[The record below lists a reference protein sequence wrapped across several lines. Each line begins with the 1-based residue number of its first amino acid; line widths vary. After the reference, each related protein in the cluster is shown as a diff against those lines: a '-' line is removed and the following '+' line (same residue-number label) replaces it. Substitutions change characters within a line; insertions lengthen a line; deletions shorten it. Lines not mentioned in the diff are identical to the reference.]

1 VWPVILQREW
11 LLDDLVTDF
20 IAETREG
27 LEALD
32 SELVRFEQSPDDP
45 ETLGGIFRLI
55 HTIKGTCG
63 FLGLSRLQ
71 SVAHAAENVLGAFR
85 DGVLPVT
92 PAAVSAVLDTVD
104 LIRAITDALAA
115 TGGEPAG
122 DDSALIA
129 RMEAF
134 LEGGDDGAEAPEPAV
149 EATPVQ
155 ATDGRSLIEQLGG
168 DATLDA
174 AAESVLVRLQAEDQ
188 FALLVGS
195 TDPDRLQAALR
206 DSLGGLARKLEA
218 SGVFVQ
224 ALVDIS
230 DGLVTQEQVATIF
243 DMMAVAMGELDIA
256 EAPIARLRAL
266 AIAPSVE
273 AVSPDEP
280 QAGVAEPVAADMPTV
295 DPIYSPPPIPVP
307 DPMPTPMPASVSASA
322 TPPAAVVAKPEGE
335 GSGPAQT
342 IRVSVD
348 ALEHLMTVVSE
359 LVLIRNQLIQTLR
372 LEPESAFAAPLNRLN
387 QVTSELQEG
396 VMTTRMQ
403 PISGAW
409 AKLPRLVRD
418 LAQDLGKT
426 IDLSMHGQD
435 TELDRQV
442 LELIK
447 DPLTHMIRNAADH
460 GLETPAERLA
470 AGKPEAGRITLQAR
484 HEGGAIVIEISDDGR
499 GLPADKLRAKA
510 LASGIVTPVQ
520 AEQMSDIEARQL
532 IFLPGLSTASEVTS
546 VSGRGVGMDVVR
558 TNIEKIG
565 GAIELSSV
573 EGSGTC
579 FTIRIPLTL
588 TIVSA
593 LIVECCG
600 ERFAMPQS
608 SLVELV
614 SASGGSGRTIEY
626 IDGVA
631 VLRLRDRLLPLISL
645 QALLG
650 LEPAGEPSGETC
662 IIVARVGAF
671 NFGVI
676 VDRVFD
682 TEEIVVKPVATV
694 LRHLKLYSGATILG
708 DGAVI
713 LILDLKGVSVEAG
726 AGQGAGSLVDDAL
739 EDAARTQALSA
750 LLVFR
755 AANDSLKAAPLASVA
770 RIEELG
776 ADQIEWID
784 GRSVIQYRG
793 KLMPI
798 IGSDAEPARGWEGEE
813 KRPLLVFARDDRA
826 VGLLVNEIVDIVES
840 VVKTDMVANGAG
852 ALGGL
857 IIGGV
862 ATELIDVS
870 YYWRQALQDEGAPA
884 FSAPADV
891 PAEALATATAAV
903 ASGRG
908 MSRSEPEAPAAT
920 GANSRRLLLVDQ
932 SPFSQ
937 LLLRPLLAQAGY
949 EVTVAADPEAAL
961 DLYDAGENFHLI
973 MADTS
978 SPDEARGF
986 ATAFARAASWHKTPL
1001 LSLAFHNAVTSSGSG
1016 GPGGLDQTT
1025 LLDAVSGALGEMR
1038 GAA

>member
-1 VWPVILQREW
+1 M
-11 LLDDLVTDF
+11 DDLVADF

-32 SELVRFEQSPDDP
+32 SELVRFEQQPDDP
-45 ETLGGIFRLI
+45 ATLSGIFRLI

-63 FLGLSRLQ
+63 FLGLVRLQ
-71 SVAHAAENVLGAFR
+71 TVAHAAENVLGAFR

-92 PAAVSAVLDTVD
+92 PVAVSAVLETVD
-104 LIRAITDALAA
+104 LIRALTDALGA
-115 TGGEPAG
+115 TASEPEG

-129 RMEAF
+129 RLEAL
-134 LEGGDDGAEAPEPAV
+134 LEEGEPAADV
-149 EATPVQ
+149 TTGLAPAMVAATQ
-155 ATDGRSLIEQLGG
+155 SDGDTRRLIDRLGG

-174 AAESVLVRLQAEDQ
+174 AAEATVERLALDGVVGAQ
-188 FALLVGS
+188 FRDA
-195 TDPDRLQAALR
+195 DPDRLQAAIR
-206 DSLGGLARKLEA
+206 DSLGLLARKMERGRALVTALAPFAETRLTA
-218 SGVFVQ
+218 GEILRVFVLMGE
-224 ALVDIS
+224 ALGALDIS
-230 DGLVTQEQVATIF
+230 DAAVDDLAMLVDCEPAE
-243 DMMAVAMGELDIA
+243 AVVSLPTASIAAADPDIA
-256 EAPIARLRAL
+256 VRVPIEAPAMKGE
-266 AIAPSVE
+266 VE
-273 AVSPDEP
+273 AS
-280 QAGVAEPVAADMPTV
+280 
-295 DPIYSPPPIPVP
+295 S
-307 DPMPTPMPASVSASA
+307 
-322 TPPAAVVAKPEGE
+322 
-335 GSGPAQT
+335 PAQT

-372 LEPESAFAAPLNRLN
+372 LEPESPFAAPLNRLN

-426 IDLSMHGQD
+426 IDLVMVGQD

-447 DPLTHMIRNAADH
+447 DPLTHMVRNAADH
-460 GLETPAERLA
+460 GLETPAQRIA
-470 AGKPEAGRITLQAR
+470 AGKPEMGRITLQAR

-499 GLPADKLRAKA
+499 GLPAEKLRAKA
-510 LASGIVTPVQ
+510 VSAGVITALQ
-520 AEQMSDIEARQL
+520 AEHMSDVEARQL
-532 IFLPGLSTASEVTS
+532 IFLPGLSTAAEVTS

-565 GAIELSSV
+565 GVIELASV
-573 EGSGTC
+573 EGRGAC

-614 SASGGSGRTIEY
+614 SASDGSGRTIEY

-631 VLRLRDRLLPLISL
+631 VLRLRDRLLPLVSL
-645 QALLG
+645 QALLA
-650 LEPAGEPSGETC
+650 LEPTGEPSAETC
-662 IIVARVGAF
+662 IIVARVGSF
-671 NFGVI
+671 TFGVI

-682 TEEIVVKPVATV
+682 TEEIVVKPVASV

-708 DGAVI
+708 DGSVI
-713 LILDLKGVSVEAG
+713 LILDLKGISVETG
-726 AGQGAGSLVDDAL
+726 AGQGAAGQGLLDG
-739 EDAARTQALSA
+739 EDPEAMSKQQAVSA

-755 AANDSLKAAPLASVA
+755 AANDTLKAAPLANVS
-770 RIEELG
+770 RIEEV
-776 ADQIEWID
+776 AAAQIEWID

-793 KLMPI
+793 RLMPI
-798 IGSDAEPARGWEGEE
+798 IGPDAAAANAWEGPEQ
-813 KRPLLVFARDDRA
+813 RPLLVFTRDDRS
-826 VGLLVNEIVDIVES
+826 VGLLVNEIVDIVEC
-840 VVKTDMVANGAG
+840 VVETDMAPAGPGAQ
-852 ALGGL
+852 GGL
-857 IIGGV
+857 IIGGT
-862 ATELIDVS
+862 ATELIDVA
-870 YYWRQALQDEGAPA
+870 YYWNKA
-884 FSAPADV
+884 FPED
-891 PAEALATATAAV
+891 AEIAA
-903 ASGRG
+903 A
-908 MSRSEPEAPAAT
+908 SEPTPRPTTRVGPVEATPTAVPT
-920 GANSRRLLLVDQ
+920 QGRRLLLVDQ

-949 EVTVAADPEAAL
+949 EVIVAEDPVAAL
-961 DLYDAGENFHLI
+961 SLYEAGEQFQLI

-978 SPDEARGF
+978 SPECARQLA
-986 ATAFARAASWHKTPL
+986 ATLHRAEGWHRTPL
-1001 LSLAFHNAVTSSGSG
+1001 LSLAVHNTLTAEPTG
-1016 GPGGLDQTT
+1016 GMAHST
-1025 LLDAVSGALGEMR
+1025 LLDAVSTAMGELR

>member
-1 VWPVILQREW
+1 M
-11 LLDDLVTDF
+11 DDLVADF

-32 SELVRFEQSPDDP
+32 SELVRFEQQPEDP
-45 ETLGGIFRLI
+45 ATLGGIFRLI

-63 FLGLSRLQ
+63 FLGLVRLQ
-71 SVAHAAENVLGAFR
+71 TVAHAAENVLGAFR

-92 PAAVSAVLDTVD
+92 PVAVSAVLETVD
-104 LIRAITDALAA
+104 LIRSLTDALCA
-115 TGGEPAG
+115 TGAEPEG

-129 RMEAF
+129 RLEA
-134 LEGGDDGAEAPEPAV
+134 LLEAPPEMAGD
-149 EATPVQ
+149 APV
-155 ATDGRSLIEQLGG
+155 AAAAPRDEEDTRRLICRLGG

-174 AAESVLVRLQAEDQ
+174 AAEAAVGRLSSDG
-188 FALLVGS
+188 LVGGLFANA
-195 TDPDRLQAALR
+195 DPDRLQAAIR
-206 DSLGGLARKLEA
+206 DSLGSLARKMERGRGFAAALAGFVDGPLTAAEA
-218 SGVFVQ
+218 GRVF
-224 ALVDIS
+224 ALVGDALGALDTSDAAVDELASLVDCEPAEGAIS
-230 DGLVTQEQVATIF
+230 
-243 DMMAVAMGELDIA
+243 
-256 EAPIARLRAL
+256 APAAC
-266 AIAPSVE
+266 
-273 AVSPDEP
+273 VSP
-280 QAGVAEPVAADMPTV
+280 ADAIPEARPT
-295 DPIYSPPPIPVP
+295 
-307 DPMPTPMPASVSASA
+307 A
-322 TPPAAVVAKPEGE
+322 PAAVAPPGDAPSPRPEAE
-335 GSGPAQT
+335 ASGPAQT

-372 LEPESAFAAPLNRLN
+372 LEPESPFAAPLNRLN

-418 LAQDLGKT
+418 LAQDLGKS
-426 IDLSMHGQD
+426 IDLVMVGQD

-460 GLETPAERLA
+460 GLETPAERVA
-470 AGKPEAGRITLQAR
+470 AGKPETGRITLQAR

-499 GLPADKLRAKA
+499 GLPADKLRVKA
-510 LASGIVTPVQ
+510 VAAGVLTPAQ
-520 AEQMSDIEARQL
+520 AEQMSDLEARQL
-532 IFLPGLSTASEVTS
+532 IFLPGLSTAAEVTS

-565 GAIELSSV
+565 GAIELASV
-573 EGSGTC
+573 EGRGAC

-614 SASGGSGRTIEY
+614 SASDGSRRTIEY

-631 VLRLRDRLLPLISL
+631 VLRLRDRLLPLVSL
-645 QALLG
+645 QTLLG
-650 LEPAGEPSGETC
+650 LEPAGEPSAETC

-671 NFGVI
+671 TFGVI

-682 TEEIVVKPVATV
+682 TEEIVVKPVASV

-708 DGAVI
+708 DGSVI
-713 LILDLKGVSVEAG
+713 LILDLKGISVETGAAQGG
-726 AGQGAGSLVDDAL
+726 AGVGDADDAD
-739 EDAARTQALSA
+739 EAGGRQAMSA

-755 AANDSLKAAPLASVA
+755 AANDTLKAAPLANVS
-770 RIEELG
+770 RIEEVAAG
-776 ADQIEWID
+776 QIEWID

-793 KLMPI
+793 RLMPI
-798 IGSDAEPARGWEGEE
+798 IGPDAAAATAWDGPEQ
-813 KRPLLVFARDDRA
+813 RPLLVFTRDDQS

-840 VVKTDMVANGAG
+840 AVETDMTAAGAA

-870 YYWRQALQDEGAPA
+870 YYWSRA
-884 FSAPADV
+884 FPEDA
-891 PAEALATATAAV
+891 PAEAGPV
-903 ASGRG
+903 DR
-908 MSRSEPEAPAAT
+908 PVVAAT
-920 GANSRRLLLVDQ
+920 GARAETAPADASARRRLLLVDQ

-937 LLLRPLLAQAGY
+937 LLLRPLLSQAGY
-949 EVTVAADPEAAL
+949 EVVVAEDPAAAL
-961 DLYDAGENFHLI
+961 GRDEAREQLQLI
-973 MADTS
+973 MADTYR
-978 SPDEARGF
+978 PENARQQ
-986 ATAFARAASWHKTPL
+986 APPR
-1001 LSLAFHNAVTSSGSG
+1001 
-1016 GPGGLDQTT
+1016 
-1025 LLDAVSGALGEMR
+1025 
-1038 GAA
+1038 

>member
-1 VWPVILQREW
+1 MNWGLG
-11 LLDDLVTDF
+11 LDDLVADF

-32 SELVRFEQSPDDP
+32 SELVRFEQQPDDP
-45 ETLGGIFRLI
+45 ATLGGIFRLI
-55 HTIKGTCG
+55 HTIKGACG
-63 FLGLSRLQ
+63 FLGLIRLQ
-71 SVAHAAENVLGAFR
+71 TVAHAAENVLGAFR

-92 PAAVSAVLDTVD
+92 PVAVSAVLETVD
-104 LIRAITDALAA
+104 LIRSLTDALCATAA
-115 TGGEPAG
+115 EPEG

-129 RMEAF
+129 R
-134 LEGGDDGAEAPEPAV
+134 LEGLLEAPEAAV
-149 EATPVQ
+149 GEAPEAIV
-155 ATDGRSLIEQLGG
+155 APREEEDARRLICRLGG

-174 AAESVLVRLQAEDQ
+174 AAEAAVGRLSSDG
-188 FALLVGS
+188 LVGALFANA
-195 TDPDRLQAALR
+195 DPDRLQAAMR
-206 DSLGGLARKLEA
+206 DSLGSLARKAERGRGFATALAGFVDSPLTAAEA
-218 SGVFVQ
+218 GRVL
-224 ALVDIS
+224 ALV
-230 DGLVTQEQVATIF
+230 
-243 DMMAVAMGELDIA
+243 GESLGALDIA
-256 EAPIARLRAL
+256 DAAIDELAMLVDCEPAAAATSAPEAYAAPASDAVVETGPT
-266 AIAPSVE
+266 ASVAVTSPASAPSPRSEVE
-273 AVSPDEP
+273 P
-280 QAGVAEPVAADMPTV
+280 
-295 DPIYSPPPIPVP
+295 
-307 DPMPTPMPASVSASA
+307 
-322 TPPAAVVAKPEGE
+322 
-335 GSGPAQT
+335 SGPAQT

-372 LEPESAFAAPLNRLN
+372 LEPESPFAAPLNRLN

-418 LAQDLGKT
+418 LAQDLGKS
-426 IDLSMHGQD
+426 IDLVMVGQD

-460 GLETPAERLA
+460 GLETPAERAA
-470 AGKPEAGRITLQAR
+470 AGKPETGRITLQAR

-499 GLPADKLRAKA
+499 GLPAEKLRAKA
-510 LASGIVTPVQ
+510 VAAGVLTPLQ
-520 AEQMSDIEARQL
+520 AEQMSDLEARQL
-532 IFLPGLSTASEVTS
+532 IFLPGLSTAAEVTS

-565 GAIELSSV
+565 GAIELASV
-573 EGSGTC
+573 EGRGAC

-631 VLRLRDRLLPLISL
+631 VLRLRDRLLPLVSL

-650 LEPAGEPSGETC
+650 LEPAGEPPAEAC

-671 NFGVI
+671 TFGVI

-682 TEEIVVKPVATV
+682 TEEIVVKPVASV

-708 DGAVI
+708 DGSVI
-713 LILDLKGVSVEAG
+713 LILDLKGISVETG
-726 AGQGAGSLVDDAL
+726 AGQGAAGVLDSENA
-739 EDAARTQALSA
+739 EDAGKHQAMSA

-755 AANDSLKAAPLASVA
+755 AANDTLKAAPLANVS
-770 RIEELG
+770 RIEEV
-776 ADQIEWID
+776 AAEQIEWID

-793 KLMPI
+793 RLMPV
-798 IGSDAEPARGWEGEE
+798 IGPDAAAANAWDGPDQ
-813 KRPLLVFARDDRA
+813 RPLLVFNRDDRS
-826 VGLLVNEIVDIVES
+826 VGLLVNEIVDIVEC
-840 VVKTDMVANGAG
+840 VVEPDMTAAGAG

-870 YYWRQALQDEGAPA
+870 YYWSRAFPDEAAPA
-884 FSAPADV
+884 IDPSDRAAPAPTAQSE
-891 PAEALATATAAV
+891 PAGTPPAD
-903 ASGRG
+903 ASGGR
-908 MSRSEPEAPAAT
+908 
-920 GANSRRLLLVDQ
+920 RRLLLVDQ

-949 EVTVAADPEAAL
+949 EVIVAEDPVAAL
-961 DLYDAGENFHLI
+961 GLYDSGEQFQLI

-978 SPDEARGF
+978 SAENARQLA
-986 ATAFARAASWHKTPL
+986 ATLNRATGWHKTPL
-1001 LSLAFHNAVTSSGSG
+1001 LSLAIHNTMTTG
-1016 GPGGLDQTT
+1016 GAGGMAHST
-1025 LLDAVSGALGEMR
+1025 LLDAVSGALGELR

>member
-1 VWPVILQREW
+1 M
-11 LLDDLVTDF
+11 DDLITDF

-45 ETLGGIFRLI
+45 ATLSGIFRLI

-63 FLGLSRLQ
+63 FLGLMRLQ
-71 SVAHAAENVLGAFR
+71 TVAHAAENVLGAFR
-85 DGVLPVT
+85 DNILPVT
-92 PAAVSAVLDTVD
+92 PVAVTAVLDTVD
-104 LIRAITDALAA
+104 LIRDLTDALAA
-115 TGGEPAG
+115 SGVEPGG
-122 DDSALIA
+122 DDSVLIGRLEAL
-129 RMEAF
+129 
-134 LEGGDDGAEAPEPAV
+134 LDDGAVPSVAV
-149 EATPVQ
+149 EAVEAVTAAVDTRP
-155 ATDGRSLIEQLGG
+155 LIEQLGG

-174 AAESVLVRLQAEDQ
+174 AAEAVLGRLQTEGDLGALIHGADQ
-188 FALLVGS
+188 
-195 TDPDRLQAALR
+195 DRLQAAVR
-206 DSLGGLARKLEA
+206 DSLSGLARKATAGDAFSRALSDLAGQPLTEA
-218 SGVFVQ
+218 MTQ
-224 ALVDIS
+224 AAFQ
-230 DGLVTQEQVATIF
+230 TVAGALRELDVESAAI
-243 DMMAVAMGELDIA
+243 DRLGELI
-256 EAPIARLRAL
+256 L
-266 AIAPSVE
+266 AV
-273 AVSPDEP
+273 P
-280 QAGVAEPVAADMPTV
+280 QPEPVAQAADAPAAEEVRTPV
-295 DPIYSPPPIPVP
+295 ARPAPPATSAARTEVE
-307 DPMPTPMPASVSASA
+307 ASA
-322 TPPAAVVAKPEGE
+322 TG
-335 GSGPAQT
+335 QT

-418 LAQDLGKT
+418 LAQDLGKS
-426 IDLSMHGQD
+426 IELVMLGQD

-460 GLETPAERLA
+460 GLEAPEERRA
-470 AGKPEAGRITLQAR
+470 AGKVETGRITLQAR
-484 HEGGAIVIEISDDGR
+484 HEGGAIVIEVSDDGR
-499 GLPADKLRAKA
+499 GLPADRLRAKA
-510 LASGIVTPVQ
+510 LASGIVSPAQ
-520 AEQMSDIEARQL
+520 AEQMTDVEARQL

-565 GAIELSSV
+565 GAIELASV
-573 EGSGTC
+573 EGGGTC

-614 SASGGSGRTIEY
+614 SASDGSGRTIEY

-645 QALLG
+645 QTLLQ
-650 LEPAGEPSGETC
+650 LEPAGDPPPETC

-671 NFGVI
+671 TFGVI

-708 DGAVI
+708 DGSVI
-713 LILDLKGVSVEAG
+713 LILDLKGVSVESG
-726 AGQGAGSLVDDAL
+726 AGQVAGSSQEEVDATAKA
-739 EDAARTQALSA
+739 ETLSA
-750 LLVFR
+750 ILVFR
-755 AANDSLKAAPLASVA
+755 AANDSLKAAPLANVA
-770 RIEELG
+770 RIEEL
-776 ADQIEWID
+776 AAEQIEWID

-798 IGSDAEPARGWEGEE
+798 IGSDAGPATAWEGGER
-813 KRPLLVFARDDRA
+813 RPLLVFARDDRT

-840 VVKTDMVANGAG
+840 AVTTEMPAAGAG

-862 ATELIDVS
+862 ATELIDVG
-870 YYWRQALQDEGAPA
+870 YYWRQALQEGEEVAPA
-884 FSAPADV
+884 SAAASPI
-891 PAEALATATAAV
+891 TASP
-903 ASGRG
+903 ASGRVV
-908 MSRSEPEAPAAT
+908 
-920 GANSRRLLLVDQ
+920 GAGAGASRRLLLVDQ

-937 LLLRPLLAQAGY
+937 LLLQPLLAQAGY
-949 EVTVAADPEAAL
+949 EVTVAVDPAAAL
-961 DLYDAGENFHLI
+961 SLYDAGEHFHLI

-978 SPDEARGF
+978 DPVEARDF
-986 ATAFARAASWHKTPL
+986 AAAFGRAASWHKTPL
-1001 LSLAFHNAVTSSGSG
+1001 LSLAVHGAPTQAAS
-1016 GPGGLDQTT
+1016 GGLDRRT
-1025 LLDAVSGALGEMR
+1025 LLDAVSEALAEVEQ
-1038 GAA
+1038 AA

>member
-1 VWPVILQREW
+1 MRLNWGWR
-11 LLDDLVTDF
+11 LDDLVADF

-32 SELVRFEQSPDDP
+32 SELVRFEQQPDDP
-45 ETLGGIFRLI
+45 ATLGGIFRLI

-63 FLGLSRLQ
+63 FLGLVRLQ
-71 SVAHAAENVLGAFR
+71 TVAHAAENVLGAFR
-85 DGVLPVT
+85 DGILPVT
-92 PAAVSAVLDTVD
+92 PVAVSAVLETVD
-104 LIRAITDALAA
+104 LIRSLTDALGA
-115 TGGEPAG
+115 TACEPEG

-129 RMEAF
+129 R
-134 LEGGDDGAEAPEPAV
+134 LEGLLEPAPPSADEAPVPTVAPETEAEA
-149 EATPVQ
+149 
-155 ATDGRSLIEQLGG
+155 GRLIDRLGG

-174 AAESVLVRLQAEDQ
+174 AAEATVGRLASDGV
-188 FALLVGS
+188 VGPLFGNA
-195 TDPDRLQAALR
+195 DPDRLQAAIR
-206 DSLGGLARKLEA
+206 ESLGALARKSERGRGFAIALSGFADAPLTGAEA
-218 SGVFVQ
+218 GRVF
-224 ALVDIS
+224 ALVGEALGALDVPEAAV
-230 DGLVTQEQVATIF
+230 DQLAMLV
-243 DMMAVAMGELDIA
+243 DCELPAAA
-256 EAPIARLRAL
+256 ESAPE
-266 AIAPSVE
+266 PS
-273 AVSPDEP
+273 A
-280 QAGVAEPVAADMPTV
+280 AAADAVPV
-295 DPIYSPPPIPVP
+295 PEPAAAPPPRADAPLAKSE
-307 DPMPTPMPASVSASA
+307 TESA
-322 TPPAAVVAKPEGE
+322 
-335 GSGPAQT
+335 GPAQT

-372 LEPESAFAAPLNRLN
+372 LEPESPFAAPLNRLN

-418 LAQDLGKT
+418 LAQDLGKS
-426 IDLSMHGQD
+426 IDLVMVGQD

-460 GLETPAERLA
+460 GLETPAERAA
-470 AGKPEAGRITLQAR
+470 AGKPETGRITLQAR

-510 LASGIVTPVQ
+510 VAAGVLTPLQ
-520 AEQMSDIEARQL
+520 AEQMSDLEARQL
-532 IFLPGLSTASEVTS
+532 IFLPGLSTATEVTS

-565 GAIELSSV
+565 GAIELASV
-573 EGSGTC
+573 EGRGAC

-614 SASGGSGRTIEY
+614 SASDGSGRTIEY

-631 VLRLRDRLLPLISL
+631 VLRLRDRLLPLVSL
-645 QALLG
+645 QTLLG
-650 LEPAGEPSGETC
+650 LEPVGEPPAETC

-671 NFGVI
+671 TFGVI

-682 TEEIVVKPVATV
+682 TEEIVVKPVASV

-708 DGAVI
+708 DGSVI
-713 LILDLKGVSVEAG
+713 LILDLKGISVETG
-726 AGQGAGSLVDDAL
+726 AGQGAAGATDGDDAG
-739 EDAARTQALSA
+739 EAGNRQAMSA

-755 AANDSLKAAPLASVA
+755 AANDTLKAAPLANVS
-770 RIEELG
+770 RIEEVAAG
-776 ADQIEWID
+776 QIEWID

-793 KLMPI
+793 RLMPI
-798 IGSDAEPARGWEGEE
+798 IGPDAAAANAWDGPDQ
-813 KRPLLVFARDDRA
+813 RPLLVFTRDDRS

-840 VVKTDMVANGAG
+840 VIETDMTAAGAG

-870 YYWRQALQDEGAPA
+870 YYWSRAFPDEAAASDGIADPPAARPATKTAEAEGATASAAEPA
-884 FSAPADV
+884 
-891 PAEALATATAAV
+891 
-903 ASGRG
+903 R
-908 MSRSEPEAPAAT
+908 
-920 GANSRRLLLVDQ
+920 RRLLLVDQ

-937 LLLRPLLAQAGY
+937 LLLRPLLSQAGY
-949 EVTVAADPEAAL
+949 EVIVAEDPVAAL
-961 DLYDAGENFHLI
+961 GLYDAGEQFQLI

-978 SPDEARGF
+978 SPESARQLA
-986 ATAFARAASWHKTPL
+986 ATLHRAAGWHKTPL
-1001 LSLAFHNAVTSSGSG
+1001 LSLAVHNTMTAG
-1016 GPGGLDQTT
+1016 GAGGMAHST
-1025 LLDAVSGALGEMR
+1025 LLDAVSGALGELR

>member
-1 VWPVILQREW
+1 M
-11 LLDDLVTDF
+11 DDLITDF

-45 ETLGGIFRLI
+45 ATLGGIFRLI

-63 FLGLSRLQ
+63 FLGLMRLQ
-71 SVAHAAENVLGAFR
+71 TVAHAAENVLGAFR
-85 DGVLPVT
+85 DNILPVT
-92 PAAVSAVLDTVD
+92 PLAVTAVLDTVD
-104 LIRAITDALAA
+104 LIRGLTDALAA
-115 TGGEPAG
+115 TGAEPEG
-122 DDSALIA
+122 DDSVLIGRLEALLA
-129 RMEAF
+129 
-134 LEGGDDGAEAPEPAV
+134 DGAAPSAEAASDAPASV
-149 EATPVQ
+149 TTDDPVKV
-155 ATDGRSLIEQLGG
+155 DNRKLIEQLGG

-174 AAESVLVRLQAEDQ
+174 ATETALIHLQTVGP
-188 FALLVGS
+188 FAALIHGA
-195 TDPDRLQAALR
+195 DPDRLQAAVR
-206 DSLGGLARKLEA
+206 DSLGVLARKQTAGDAFSRALSELA
-218 SGVFVQ
+218 EQPVTPSMVQ
-224 ALVDIS
+224 DA
-230 DGLVTQEQVATIF
+230 F
-243 DMMAVAMGELDIA
+243 RAVASALGELDVADAAIEQLA
-256 EAPIARLRAL
+256 AL
-266 AIAPSVE
+266 IQM
-273 AVSPDEP
+273 PDEP
-280 QAGVAEPVAADMPTV
+280 MLIVEEPEPEPEAAPVATAAA
-295 DPIYSPPPIPVP
+295 PVAP
-307 DPMPTPMPASVSASA
+307 LAATPSAAAPATAASA
-322 TPPAAVVAKPEGE
+322 TRAEGDP
-335 GSGPAQT
+335 SGPAQT

-418 LAQDLGKT
+418 LSQDLGKS
-426 IDLSMHGQD
+426 IDLVMLGQD

-470 AGKPEAGRITLQAR
+470 AGKTETGRITLQAR
-484 HEGGAIVIEISDDGR
+484 HEGGAIVIEVSDDGR
-499 GLPADKLRAKA
+499 GLPADRLRAKA
-510 LASGIVTPVQ
+510 LASGIVTPAQ
-520 AEQMSDIEARQL
+520 AEQMTDIEARQL

-565 GAIELSSV
+565 GAIELASV
-573 EGSGTC
+573 EGGGTC

-614 SASGGSGRTIEY
+614 SASDGSGRTIEY

-645 QALLG
+645 QDLLQ
-650 LEPAGEPSGETC
+650 LEPVGDPPAETC
-662 IIVARVGAF
+662 IIVARVGSFA
-671 NFGVI
+671 FGVI

-708 DGAVI
+708 DGSVI
-713 LILDLKGVSVEAG
+713 LILDLKGVSVESG
-726 AGQGAGSLVDDAL
+726 ANQVAGSVQ
-739 EDAARTQALSA
+739 EDTETAAKGESLSA
-750 LLVFR
+750 ILVFR
-755 AANDSLKAAPLASVA
+755 AANDSLKAAPLANVS

-776 ADQIEWID
+776 AEQIEWID
-784 GRSVIQYRG
+784 GRTVMQYRG

-798 IGSDAEPARGWEGEE
+798 IGSDAGPATAWEGGER
-813 KRPLLVFARDDRA
+813 RPLLVFARDDRT

-840 VVKTDMVANGAG
+840 AVTTDMPAAGAG

-857 IIGGV
+857 IIGGS

-870 YYWRQALQDEGAPA
+870 YYWRQALQ
-884 FSAPADV
+884 
-891 PAEALATATAAV
+891 
-903 ASGRG
+903 
-908 MSRSEPEAPAAT
+908 EPEVAVPPPAVEPARPASASAARSAGT
-920 GANSRRLLLVDQ
+920 DAAANRRLLLVDQ

-937 LLLRPLLAQAGY
+937 LLLQPLLAQAGY
-949 EVTVAADPEAAL
+949 EVTVAVDPTAAL
-961 DLYDAGENFHLI
+961 ELYDAGEHFHLI

-978 SPDEARGF
+978 DPGEAKDF
-986 ATAFARAASWHKTPL
+986 AMAFGRAATWHKTPL
-1001 LSLAFHNAVTSSGSG
+1001 LSLAFHGSATRP
-1016 GPGGLDQTT
+1016 PGTGLDRKTV
-1025 LLDAVSGALGEMR
+1025 LDAVSDALAEMEQ
-1038 GAA
+1038 AA

>member
-1 VWPVILQREW
+1 
-11 LLDDLVTDF
+11 LDDLVTDF

-71 SVAHAAENVLGAFR
+71 NVAHAAENVLGAFR
-85 DGVLPVT
+85 DGDLAVT

-104 LIRAITDALAA
+104 LIRSITDALAA
-115 TGGEPAG
+115 TGSEPAG

-134 LEGGDDGAEAPEPAV
+134 LEGGEV
-149 EATPVQ
+149 EAAAPSE
-155 ATDGRSLIEQLGG
+155 AAADKDAAPAADGRNLIEQLGG

-174 AAESVLVRLQAEDQ
+174 ATESILVRMQSEGDLGPL
-188 FALLVGS
+188 FGHL
-195 TDPDRLQAALR
+195 DPDRLQAAVR
-206 DSLGGLARKLEA
+206 DSLCGQARKSEPSDA
-218 SGVFVQ
+218 FVR
-224 ALVDIS
+224 AMSDVT
-230 DGLVTQEQVATIF
+230 DGLIADHQIESVFNMVV
-243 DMMAVAMGELDIA
+243 VAMRELDIA
-256 EAPIARLRAL
+256 DAPLERLRVLVQLPA
-266 AIAPSVE
+266 
-273 AVSPDEP
+273 
-280 QAGVAEPVAADMPTV
+280 VAAEEPSIEAAEHEEEDVLSDDLPAADVASLAESSSPT
-295 DPIYSPPPIPVP
+295 PVP
-307 DPMPTPMPASVSASA
+307 DPMPNPMPAPVTASSPSAPAVSAKAETES
-322 TPPAAVVAKPEGE
+322 
-335 GSGPAQT
+335 SGPAQT

-460 GLETPAERLA
+460 GLETPEERLA
-470 AGKPEAGRITLQAR
+470 AGKGESGRISLQAR

-499 GLPADKLRAKA
+499 GLPAEKLRAKA
-510 LASGIVTPVQ
+510 LASGIVTPAQ

-565 GAIELSSV
+565 GAIELTSV
-573 EGSGTC
+573 EGQGTT

-614 SASGGSGRTIEY
+614 SASDGSGRTIEF

-645 QALLG
+645 QDLLG

-662 IIVARVGAF
+662 IIVARVGSF

-713 LILDLKGVSVEAG
+713 LILDLKGVSTEAG
-726 AGQGAGSLVDDAL
+726 AGQGTAGLVDEAL
-739 EDAARTQALSA
+739 EDAAKGEALSA

-776 ADQIEWID
+776 AEQIEWID

-798 IGSDAEPARGWEGEE
+798 IGSDAEPASSWEGDE
-813 KRPLLVFARDDRA
+813 KRPLLVFAREDRA

-840 VVKTDMVANGAG
+840 VLKTDMAANGAG

-862 ATELIDVS
+862 ATELIDVP
-870 YYWRQALQDEGAPA
+870 YYWRQALQEEGAPA
-884 FSAPADV
+884 FADPANAPAAS
-891 PAEALATATAAV
+891 PATATATAAAATAAA
-903 ASGRG
+903 ASA
-908 MSRSEPEAPAAT
+908 APAAPSAP
-920 GANSRRLLLVDQ
+920 GAGSRRLLLVDQ

-961 DLYDAGENFHLI
+961 GLYDSGEQFHLI

-978 SPDEARGF
+978 SPEEAQGF
-986 ATAFARAASWHKTPL
+986 ATAFARASSWHKTPL
-1001 LSLAFHNAVTSSGSG
+1001 LSLAFHNTVTPGGSG
-1016 GPGGLDQTT
+1016 GPGGVDQTT

>member
-1 VWPVILQREW
+1 M
-11 LLDDLVTDF
+11 DDLVSDF

-32 SELVRFEQSPDDP
+32 SELVRFEQQPDDP
-45 ETLGGIFRLI
+45 ATLGGIFRLI

-63 FLGLSRLQ
+63 FLGLVRLQ
-71 SVAHAAENVLGAFR
+71 TVAHAAENVLGAFR

-92 PAAVSAVLDTVD
+92 PGAVSAVLETVD
-104 LIRAITDALAA
+104 LIRSLTDALGA
-115 TGGEPAG
+115 TASEPEG

-129 RMEAF
+129 R
-134 LEGGDDGAEAPEPAV
+134 LEGLLETPSPAADDAPDAAVTPEGEA
-149 EATPVQ
+149 
-155 ATDGRSLIEQLGG
+155 DSRRLIDRLGG

-174 AAESVLVRLQAEDQ
+174 AAEAAVGRLRSDGVLGPLFRGA
-188 FALLVGS
+188 
-195 TDPDRLQAALR
+195 DPDRLQAAIR
-206 DSLGGLARKLEA
+206 DSLGALARRGDRGPAFATALAGFVDGALMRAEAESVFALVGDAMGALDVPGSALDQLAMLVDCEPVEAAAPLPERLLLPTADAAVGLARA
-218 SGVFVQ
+218 
-224 ALVDIS
+224 
-230 DGLVTQEQVATIF
+230 
-243 DMMAVAMGELDIA
+243 AVA
-256 EAPIARLRAL
+256 
-266 AIAPSVE
+266 
-273 AVSPDEP
+273 
-280 QAGVAEPVAADMPTV
+280 
-295 DPIYSPPPIPVP
+295 PPPE
-307 DPMPTPMPASVSASA
+307 DPPTPR
-322 TPPAAVVAKPEGE
+322 GE
-335 GSGPAQT
+335 AEVPGPAQT

-372 LEPESAFAAPLNRLN
+372 LEPESPFAAPLNRLN

-418 LAQDLGKT
+418 LAQDLGKS
-426 IDLSMHGQD
+426 IDLVMVGQD

-460 GLETPAERLA
+460 GLETPAERAA
-470 AGKPEAGRITLQAR
+470 AGKPETGRITLQAR

-499 GLPADKLRAKA
+499 GLPAAKLRAKA
-510 LASGIVTPVQ
+510 VAAGVLTPLQ
-520 AEQMSDIEARQL
+520 AEQMSDLEARQL
-532 IFLPGLSTASEVTS
+532 IFLPGLSTAAEVTS

-565 GAIELSSV
+565 GAIELASV
-573 EGSGTC
+573 EGRGAC

-614 SASGGSGRTIEY
+614 SASDGSGRTIEY

-631 VLRLRDRLLPLISL
+631 VLRLRDRLLPLVSL
-645 QALLG
+645 QTLLG
-650 LEPAGEPSGETC
+650 LEPAGEPPAETC

-671 NFGVI
+671 TFGVI

-682 TEEIVVKPVATV
+682 TEEIVVKPVASV

-713 LILDLKGVSVEAG
+713 LILDLKGVSVETG
-726 AGQGAGSLVDDAL
+726 AGQGAAGVLEGDDI
-739 EDAARTQALSA
+739 EDAGARQVMSA

-755 AANDSLKAAPLASVA
+755 AANDTLKAAPLANVS
-770 RIEELG
+770 RIEEVA

-793 KLMPI
+793 RLMPI
-798 IGSDAEPARGWEGEE
+798 IGPDAAAVTAWDGPEQ
-813 KRPLLVFARDDRA
+813 RPLLVFTRDDRS

-840 VVKTDMVANGAG
+840 VIETDMSAAGAG

-862 ATELIDVS
+862 ATELIEVS
-870 YYWRQALQDEGAPA
+870 YYWNSAFPDENNAGGTADRPA
-884 FSAPADV
+884 QPADRG
-891 PAEALATATAAV
+891 AEAGVGPAP
-903 ASGRG
+903 
-908 MSRSEPEAPAAT
+908 PETIA
-920 GANSRRLLLVDQ
+920 RKRLLLVDQ

-949 EVTVAADPEAAL
+949 EVVVAEDPVVAL
-961 DLYDAGENFHLI
+961 GLYDAGEQFQLI

-978 SPDEARGF
+978 SPESARQLA
-986 ATAFARAASWHKTPL
+986 ATLQRAAGWHKTPL
-1001 LSLAFHNAVTSSGSG
+1001 LSLAVHNTMTTEGAG
-1016 GPGGLDQTT
+1016 GMSHST
-1025 LLDAVSGALGEMR
+1025 LLDAVSGAMGELR